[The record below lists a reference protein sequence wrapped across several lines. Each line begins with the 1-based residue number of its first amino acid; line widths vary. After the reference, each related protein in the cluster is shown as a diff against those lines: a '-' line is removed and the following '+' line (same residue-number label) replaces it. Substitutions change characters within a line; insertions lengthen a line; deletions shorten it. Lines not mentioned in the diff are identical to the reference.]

1 MHRTTGLPD
10 IPLLRRRDGLG
21 VRFPPDGV
29 SLRGLREEVEA
40 EFAIYPA
47 PQISSAV
54 VETYNSILTT
64 HSTLEH
70 SDCVF
75 MVDNEA
81 SYDISLRNLDVERPT
96 YTNLNRLISQIVS
109 YITASLRYDGALN
122 VDLTEFQTN
131 LVSYPRIHFPLLTYA
146 PVISAEKAYHEQ
158 LSIPEITTPA
168 SSQPIRC

>member
-21 VRFPPDGV
+21 VRFPPDGL

-47 PQISSAV
+47 PHISSKV
-54 VETYNSILTT
+54 VEPYNSILTT
-64 HSTLEH
+64 HSTLEN

-81 SYDISLRNLDVERPT
+81 SYDICIGT
-96 YTNLNRLISQIVS
+96 
-109 YITASLRYDGALN
+109 
-122 VDLTEFQTN
+122 
-131 LVSYPRIHFPLLTYA
+131 
-146 PVISAEKAYHEQ
+146 
-158 LSIPEITTPA
+158 
-168 SSQPIRC
+168 